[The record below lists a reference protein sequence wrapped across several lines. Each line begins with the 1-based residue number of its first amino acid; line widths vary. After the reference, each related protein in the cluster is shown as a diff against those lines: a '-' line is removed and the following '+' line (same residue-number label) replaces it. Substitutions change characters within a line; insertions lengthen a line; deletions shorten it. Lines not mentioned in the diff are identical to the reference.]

1 MQSRAFV
8 FSRLMLTKIGGEIA
22 AARFVVAPL
31 TSRASSGNMQRV
43 KDAVLSGP
51 GRKIQHHIRRGNV
64 LEARC
69 VNSIGMLAYRTCDGR
84 NFPVFDRRDRRQCR
98 TEPSNGISR

>member
-8 FSRLMLTKIGGEIA
+8 FPRLMLTKIGDEIA
-22 AARFVVAPL
+22 AARFVVARL

-51 GRKIQHHIRRGNV
+51 GRKIQH
-64 LEARC
+64 
-69 VNSIGMLAYRTCDGR
+69 
-84 NFPVFDRRDRRQCR
+84 
-98 TEPSNGISR
+98 